1 MEMEEIIRTGN
12 RNVRIRKVT
21 TADAERM
28 LVYLKQVS
36 DETPYMIRYP
46 DEVRSSVE
54 EERAFLEKITS
65 GGRNF
70 MLAALELNEDG
81 LDGRIAG
88 NVGVNAIGSTEKV
101 CHRASL
107 GIALIQEYCGIG
119 LGRILMEKSIALASE
134 LGYTQMELGVFEN
147 NERAL
152 QLYRKMGFSEVG
164 RIPNAFRLRTGEQIA
179 EIQMVKGCQ
188 K

>member
-1 MEMEEIIRTGN
+1 METEEIIRTGN

-21 TADAERM
+21 TADAEKM

-36 DETPYMIRYP
+36 EETPYMIRYP

-54 EERAFLEKITS
+54 EERAFLEKLTS

-70 MLAALELNEDG
+70 MLAVLELNEDG
-81 LDGRIAG
+81 LEGRIAG
-88 NVGVNAIGSTEKV
+88 NVGVNAIGSTDKV
-101 CHRASL
+101 RHRASL

-134 LGYTQMELGVFEN
+134 YGYTQMELGVFEN

-164 RIPNAFRLRTGEQIA
+164 RIPNAFRLRTGERIA

>member
-1 MEMEEIIRTGN
+1 METEEIIQAGN

-21 TADAERM
+21 TADAEKM
-28 LVYLKQVS
+28 LVYLRQVS

-54 EERAFLEKITS
+54 EERTFLENLAS

-70 MLAALELNEDG
+70 MLAALELNEEG
-81 LDGRIAG
+81 MEGRIAG

-101 CHRASL
+101 C
-107 GIALIQEYCGIG
+107 GIG
-119 LGRILMEKSIALASE
+119 LGRILLEKSISFASE

-152 QLYRKMGFSEVG
+152 RLYRKMGFSEVG

>member
-1 MEMEEIIRTGN
+1 METEEIIQAGN

-21 TADAERM
+21 TADAEKM
-28 LVYLKQVS
+28 LVYLRQVS

-54 EERAFLEKITS
+54 EERTFLENLAS

-70 MLAALELNEDG
+70 MLAALELNEEG
-81 LDGRIAG
+81 MEGQIAG

-119 LGRILMEKSIALASE
+119 LGKSIVFASE

-152 QLYRKMGFSEVG
+152 RLYRKMGFSEVG

>member
-1 MEMEEIIRTGN
+1 MGMEEIIQAGN

-21 TADAERM
+21 TADAEKM
-28 LVYLKQVS
+28 LAYLRQVS

-54 EERAFLEKITS
+54 EERTFLKNLAS

-70 MLAALELNEDG
+70 MLAALELNEEG
-81 LDGRIAG
+81 MEGRIAG

-101 CHRASL
+101 CHRVSL

-119 LGRILMEKSIALASE
+119 LGRILLEKSISFAGE

-152 QLYRKMGFSEVG
+152 RLYRKMGFSEVG